1 MLANA
6 STTEAAAITVMKSE
20 LQGLATSMK
29 NFSNF
34 FWTRDGTG
42 TPLDLRGGTFGS
54 DGHLNAYTA
63 DGTRCICDLAVIGSQ
78 QSGSVALTGCIS
90 IPYDPGRD
98 PQCKALQATGTYS
111 KPGDVL
117 TITANGQ
124 TSTYR

>member
-1 MLANA
+1 MKASLILSAALALTA
-6 STTEAAAITVMKSE
+6 CGGGSDDKD
-20 LQGLATSMK
+20 L
-29 NFSNF
+29 FSL
-34 FWTRDGTG
+34 WTRDGTG
-42 TPLDLRGGTFGS
+42 TPLDLRGGTFGADS
-54 DGHLNAYTA
+54 TLNAYTA

-90 IPYDPGRD
+90 IPFDPGRD
-98 PQCKALQATGTYS
+98 PQCKALQGTGTYS